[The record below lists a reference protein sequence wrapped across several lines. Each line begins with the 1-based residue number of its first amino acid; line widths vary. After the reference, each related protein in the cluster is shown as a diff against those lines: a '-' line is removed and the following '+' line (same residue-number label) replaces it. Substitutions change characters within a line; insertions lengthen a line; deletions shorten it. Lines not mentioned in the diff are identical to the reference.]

1 MRDFTDAEKQQLQA
15 KIKNEQE
22 RQQQMAQEI
31 ILNNPEDSE
40 TTSTG
45 TWFVPSNLWRYGFL
59 GVIICLLAFNGL
71 ILLNWTGSSHSHVP
85 YVNLVVALGLLF
97 YHIAFYFTKTG
108 WPSLVMKTIVLIW
121 IVFGLAYAGWALHI
135 QLA

>member
-1 MRDFTDAEKQQLQA
+1 MRGFSDAEKQQLQA

-71 ILLNWTGSSHSHVP
+71 ILLKWGNFNHVP

-97 YHIAFYFTKTG
+97 HHIAFYFTKTG
-108 WPSLVMKTIVLIW
+108 WPSLVMKTIAGIW

>member
-1 MRDFTDAEKQQLQA
+1 MREFSDAEKQQLQA

-45 TWFVPSNLWRYGFL
+45 TWFVPNLWKYGFL
-59 GVIICLLAFNGL
+59 VFILCLLAFNVL
-71 ILLNWTGSSHSHVP
+71 ILLNWTGSSHSHVL
-85 YVNLVVALGLLF
+85 YVSLVAALMVLF
-97 YHIAFYFTKTG
+97 NHIAFYFTKTG
-108 WPSLVMKTIVLIW
+108 WPSIVMKTIAWIW